1 MKVPCLTL
9 ALALAMVV
17 AACSSAGSTTSP
29 SASGERSAASS
40 AATPP
45 SAPSA
50 PSAEAAEL
58 TIFAA
63 ASLKHMLAEAES
75 AYEAA
80 NPGTDLWISTDSSSA
95 LETKIEQG
103 APADVFLSADT
114 TNPQKLIDG
123 GFASGEAVR
132 FAGNKLTV
140 IVPTDN
146 PAAIQS
152 AADLAKPGLRIIAA
166 GDDVPIT
173 KYAIQLVE
181 NLAAE
186 ADDPAG
192 FADAYVA
199 NVASKEDNVSS
210 IVSKVALGEGDAGIV
225 YVTDAAAS
233 DEVTAIA
240 VPDAANVPAT
250 YAGVVVRESPNHE
263 AAAAFL
269 DWLTGADGQA
279 VLSSFGFLPPP

>member
-1 MKVPCLTL
+1 
-9 ALALAMVV
+9 
-17 AACSSAGSTTSP
+17 
-29 SASGERSAASS
+29 
-40 AATPP
+40 
-45 SAPSA
+45 
-50 PSAEAAEL
+50 
-58 TIFAA
+58 
-63 ASLKHMLAEAES
+63 MLAEAET

-80 NPGTDLWISTDSSSA
+80 NPGTDLTISTDSSAA
-95 LETKIEQG
+95 LETQIEQG

-123 GFASGEAVR
+123 GFASGEAVP

-166 GDDVPIT
+166 GDEVPIT
-173 KYAIQLVE
+173 KYATQLVE

-192 FADAYVA
+192 FAAAYGA
-199 NVASKEDNVSS
+199 NVASREDNVSA
-210 IVSKVALGEGDAGIV
+210 IVSKIALGEGDAGIV
-225 YVTDAAAS
+225 YVTDAATS
-233 DEVTAIA
+233 DEVTPIN

-250 YAGVVVRESPNHE
+250 YAGVVVGESPNRD

-269 DWLTGADGQA
+269 DWLTGPEGQA

>member
-1 MKVPCLTL
+1 VKIRGLTI
-9 ALALAMVV
+9 ALALATVV
-17 AACSSAGSTTSP
+17 AACSSGGTT
-29 SASGERSAASS
+29 
-40 AATPP
+40 T
-45 SAPSA
+45 APSA
-50 PSAEAAEL
+50 PAEHSASPSMAVPSAAPSIEAAEL

-63 ASLKHMLAEAES
+63 ASLKNMLAEAET

-80 NPGTDLWISTDSSSA
+80 NPGTDLTISTDSSSA

-123 GFASGEAVR
+123 GFASGEAIP

-166 GDDVPIT
+166 GDEVPIT
-173 KYAIQLVE
+173 KYATKLVE

-192 FADAYVA
+192 FAAAYVA
-199 NVASKEDNVSS
+199 NVASKEDNVGQV
-210 IVSKVALGEGDAGIV
+210 VSKIELGEGDAAIV
-225 YVTDAAAS
+225 YVTDAAAT
-233 DEVTAIA
+233 DEVTPIE

-250 YAGVVVRESPNHE
+250 YAGVVVGESSNQD

-269 DWLTGADGQA
+269 DWLSGPDGQA